1 MISHQTADESQPD
14 DDYFIRLLAF
24 MWRYCI
30 LFAAIILSSSLISV
44 VLHQSSLPYRT
55 VISVRLVSPCVA
67 YKHREYWEPSSKSW
81 RSQLN
86 AAASAYQTSELRIVA
101 TVGEEPWLIA
111 LTAEHKEDSRVE
123 GLLRDLVGEAERQL
137 GVSQFGVKDADESGL
152 GQTNSSIGS
161 SALMLE
167 LRQKLT
173 KIEQALAAIDVVQQG
188 EGFAEVNPAVHV
200 SGTWSPVPIQSVPYF
215 PWFERLQARVCEEL
229 SVSANAK
236 SGDQLVTE
244 RQEMAEDLEQ
254 ASILMTQV
262 WFSLDPLNPVNEL
275 PRGNIQSVYSS
286 PNYGESI
293 LRTAALGCWFG
304 VVAAAAIAAVAMWS
318 LEVVPKIIARSSTS
332 TGIRGN

>member
-1 MISHQTADESQPD
+1 M
-14 DDYFIRLLAF
+14 
-24 MWRYCI
+24 
-30 LFAAIILSSSLISV
+30 
-44 VLHQSSLPYRT
+44 
-55 VISVRLVSPCVA
+55 
-67 YKHREYWEPSSKSW
+67 
-81 RSQLN
+81 
-86 AAASAYQTSELRIVA
+86 
-101 TVGEEPWLIA
+101 TVGEDPWFLT
-111 LTAEHKEDSRVE
+111 LTAEHKEDSRLE

-137 GVSQFGVKDADESGL
+137 GVSRFSANDVVENASGKASSFG
-152 GQTNSSIGS
+152 GS
-161 SALMLE
+161 SDLMLE

-173 KIEQALAAIDVVQQG
+173 KIERALAANGAVQRS
-188 EGFAEVNPAVHV
+188 EGLDEVTPAVHV

-229 SVSANAK
+229 SVSVNAK
-236 SGDQLVTE
+236 NSDQLVIE

-275 PRGNIQSVYSS
+275 PHGNIQSVYSS

-318 LEVVPKIIARSSTS
+318 LEVVP
-332 TGIRGN
+332 